1 MKKKEQPKRKNV
13 YELAQERLE
22 FLFKEFDN
30 IYVSFSG
37 GKDSGVLLNLCIDYI
52 RSHHLNRRIG
62 VFHLDYEAQY
72 EMTTRYVEETI
83 ARNSDILDV
92 YHICVPFK
100 VTTCCSMHQQYWRP
114 WDEAMRD
121 LWVRPMPKNVLT
133 KKDFPFF
140 REDMWDY
147 DFQEC
152 FAEWLHK
159 RKDAVRTACLVGIR
173 TQESLDRWR
182 AIHGSYRQNM
192 YHNLG
197 WSRRVAPDVFNFYPI
212 YDWRTEDVWTANAR
226 FGWTFNELYELYY
239 KAGVPL
245 ERQRV
250 ASPFLSTAQD
260 TLKLY
265 RVIDPNTWG
274 KMVGRVNGVNFT
286 GIYGGTRA
294 MGWQSIKLPKG
305 YTWKQYL
312 FFLLDTLPEETR
324 LSYLEKLDVSRKFWR
339 TRGGC
344 LAKETIQRLRD
355 LNIPIEVHHTTNYRT
370 EKLPVRMDYLDDIDI
385 PEFREI
391 PTYKRMCICILK
403 NDHICKYMGFTL
415 TKTEKARI
423 DNVTRKYEHIFNPI
437 KTPYGANKRGRK
449 KKDVLGE
456 DETTTDAVGAE
467 GLPTEDIPTKDIPTG
482 KPGADEQEKENQ
494 LTKNQEQ

>member
-1 MKKKEQPKRKNV
+1 
-13 YELAQERLE
+13 
-22 FLFKEFDN
+22 
-30 IYVSFSG
+30 
-37 GKDSGVLLNLCIDYI
+37 
-52 RSHHLNRRIG
+52 
-62 VFHLDYEAQY
+62 
-72 EMTTRYVEETI
+72 
-83 ARNSDILDV
+83 
-92 YHICVPFK
+92 
-100 VTTCCSMHQQYWRP
+100 
-114 WDEAMRD
+114 
-121 LWVRPMPKNVLT
+121 
-133 KKDFPFF
+133 
-140 REDMWDY
+140 
-147 DFQEC
+147 
-152 FAEWLHK
+152 
-159 RKDAVRTACLVGIR
+159 
-173 TQESLDRWR
+173 
-182 AIHGSYRQNM
+182 
-192 YHNLG
+192 
-197 WSRRVAPDVFNFYPI
+197 
-212 YDWRTEDVWTANAR
+212 
-226 FGWTFNELYELYY
+226 
-239 KAGVPL
+239 
-245 ERQRV
+245 V
-250 ASPFLSTAQD
+250 ASPFLSAAQD

-449 KKDVLGE
+449 KKDALGE
-456 DETTTDAVGAE
+456 DETTTDAVSTE
-467 GLPTEDIPTKDIPTG
+467 GLPTEDIPTKDIPTKDIPTKDIPTG

-494 LTKNQEQ
+494 LTKNQKQ